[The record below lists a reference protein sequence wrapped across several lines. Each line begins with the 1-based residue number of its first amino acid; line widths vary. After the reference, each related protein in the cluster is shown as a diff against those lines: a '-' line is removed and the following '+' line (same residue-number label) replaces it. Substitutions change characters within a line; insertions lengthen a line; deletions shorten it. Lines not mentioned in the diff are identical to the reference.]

1 MTDSIIAKIKLSVE
15 IEIRKSDINI
25 NKLEK
30 KVYKASQ
37 SAGCK
42 CLEEGMEKINKY
54 LLEECRD
61 KTKEPIHSHKRGN
74 LETLMGSI
82 NYPYTKVKNKE
93 CGEYYSPLK
102 RELGIEKYEQI
113 SDNVKIEGV
122 MAASDLSY
130 REASGSLGG
139 TISHAAIR
147 KYTLK
152 VGNELLNK
160 EEELPIKAIKKKN
173 QIETSQAFVESDGI
187 MIPEQGKENKRMEVK
202 LAICYSEREDRY
214 KKSESGQKKLK
225 DKIVYGDICKSEEFI
240 EKASLF
246 FNQIYN
252 LLSIMYIVVLGDGA
266 PWIKDFL
273 NIYTRAAYQLDR
285 FHLWRKLKS
294 HFSRKK
300 EIYDELSSLIKENKI
315 EEVLLIID
323 KKINDI
329 NEKIINYKEKILL
342 LEGREEKEIFQR
354 KIKYHKR
361 RLKKA
366 KELYNYIETNK
377 YGINGIDKYKDVFE
391 EKDLI
396 VGTGGIENQVKI
408 TIASRMKGRGKCWKR
423 PGARA
428 MVKFLCSLAN
438 DWYTREDYLALI
450 SSNKEPEKNYKITKK
465 FVGKISKGKRET
477 FKMEQVFKGSIPCNT
492 YSSSPMGN
500 FKKGLS
506 NLEKSMIYN

>member
-1 MTDSIIAKIKLSVE
+1 MIDPIIAKIKLFVEVE
-15 IEIRKSDINI
+15 IKKSDINM
-25 NKLEK
+25 NKLEE
-30 KVYKASQ
+30 KVDKASK

-42 CLEEGMEKINKY
+42 CLELGIEKINKY

-61 KTKEPIHSHKRGN
+61 NTKEPIHCHKTGT
-74 LETLMGSI
+74 LETLMGPI
-82 NYPYTKVKNKE
+82 KYPYTRVKNKE
-93 CGEYYSPLK
+93 REEYYSPLK
-102 RELGIEKYEQI
+102 RELGIEKYAQI
-113 SDNVKIEGV
+113 SDNVKLEGV
-122 MAASDLSY
+122 LAASDLSY
-130 REASGSLGG
+130 RDASDSLGG
-139 TISHAAIR
+139 NISHATIR
-147 KYTLK
+147 KYTIEL
-152 VGNELLNK
+152 GNELLKK
-160 EEELPIKAIKKKN
+160 EEELPVKAIKKKK
-173 QIETSQAFVESDGI
+173 QLETSQAFVESDGI
-187 MIPEQGKENKRMEVK
+187 VVPEQGKKNKKMEVK
-202 LAICYSEREDRY
+202 VAICYSEREDRY

-266 PWIKDFL
+266 PWIKGFL
-273 NIYTRAAYQLDR
+273 NIYTSAAYQLDR

-300 EIYDELSSLIKENKI
+300 EIYDELASLIKEDKI
-315 EEVLLIID
+315 KEVLLIID
-323 KKINDI
+323 RKVKDI
-329 NEKIINYKEKILL
+329 NEKIMNYEENILL
-342 LEGREEKEIFQR
+342 LEGTKQKEIFQR

-377 YGINGIDKYKDVFE
+377 DGINGIDKYKDVFD

-428 MVKFLCSLAN
+428 MVKLLCSLAN
-438 DWYTREDYLALI
+438 GLHTREDYLALI
-450 SSNKEPEKNYKITKK
+450 STNKEPEKIYKNIKK
-465 FVGKISKGKRET
+465 FTRKVSKGKRET